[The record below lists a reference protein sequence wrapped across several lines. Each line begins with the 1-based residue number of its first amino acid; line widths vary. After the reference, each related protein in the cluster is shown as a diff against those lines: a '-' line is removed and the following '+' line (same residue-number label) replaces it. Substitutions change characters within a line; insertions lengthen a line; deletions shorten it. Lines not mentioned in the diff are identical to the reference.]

1 MSDFWRVLSALDVAT
16 RKLVVQLVNS
26 AVGVEERKLPR
37 GLLRYFRPYMQPT
50 ASGSSFA
57 KLVYVDSPI
66 VYAALAV
73 RTGLLCGPMSV
84 LTLDSHRR
92 WWMSMAMWCHS
103 STQAFSS

>member
-1 MSDFWRVLSALDVAT
+1 MLSALDVAT

-26 AVGVEERKLPR
+26 EVGVEENKLPR

-73 RTGLLCGPMSV
+73 RTRMLCVPVFV
-84 LTLDSHRR
+84 LTLNSP
-92 WWMSMAMWCHS
+92 
-103 STQAFSS
+103 